1 MKKFYILPLA
11 CAIAALTACSPAP
24 VKQEIII
31 PQTPQPAPQPLVL
44 RKVEPETSAPHY
56 HLNPRNYE
64 QPLNPIIVQ
73 QIREALTPKIINPA
87 TGEVVTRLPLIVP
100 VDATAQ
106 TTAVA
111 ATVNTDGSLNA
122 TDANQA
128 MQAQASAANTPAT
141 PVTSNSTAANSV
153 PATLATDSNGIP
165 VAEPQDT
172 QAALLKIDP
181 ALKLD
186 DQAVAS
192 LAASQAQ
199 MNNTQATS
207 PQSVPAA
214 SPDNTQ
220 TGTNGASVDSSA
232 TATQPSAATINA
244 TTDTQAAS
252 ATATP
257 DSATT
262 TPIGTSPV
270 AASNAAI
277 GNITTSNTAK
287 ILIPIHQQQ
296 MIKTPSMP
304 APSDETLDV
313 TEIDKDITL
322 LEGKARHYPTYFKD
336 KYERWKAEKKIKQIT
351 QRLDQIAV
359 DPRASYDLL
368 LRAMKAH
375 VLARNMDAG
384 PDSAFKSAVY
394 FQRLLKLKPAD
405 PETSFWYGFSLGEG
419 GGFRESISHLDTA
432 VKAEYQEAYLALAH
446 SYLQMDDKK
455 NALTVLNNYKIKYPD
470 EATET
475 DQLIAEIQ
483 AGKRYSM
490 WQ

>member
-100 VDATAQ
+100 VDANAQ
-106 TTAVA
+106 ATAVA
-111 ATVNTDGSLNA
+111 TTDNTNGSLNA
-122 TDANQA
+122 ADANQST
-128 MQAQASAANTPAT
+128 QTQASAANTPAT
-141 PVTSNSTAANSV
+141 PVTSNGTAANSA

-172 QAALLKIDP
+172 QAALFKIDP

-199 MNNTQATS
+199 MNNTQAPS
-207 PQSVPAA
+207 PQAAPAT

-220 TGTNGASVDSSA
+220 TATNSASVDSNA
-232 TATQPSAATINA
+232 TATQPGAATTNA
-244 TTDTQAAS
+244 TTDTLSANATASPDSTS
-252 ATATP
+252 ATP
-257 DSATT
+257 V
-262 TPIGTSPV
+262 GTSPV
-270 AASNAAI
+270 AA
-277 GNITTSNTAK
+277 SNTAK

-432 VKAEYQEAYLALAH
+432 VKADYQEAYLALAH

-483 AGKRYSM
+483 AGKRYSI